1 MLKNKVILVTGVGK
15 GIGLDIVKH
24 SIRYGAY
31 VYGITRS
38 KTDLRE
44 FKGIKNCQI
53 FIGDIRKKNIFLK
66 ILNKSK
72 KDNKKING
80 LVNNAGIRQRKEFNK
95 ISSKDLKEV
104 FENNFFSTFYNM
116 QIFSKYLIKNKIA
129 GSIVNIGSIVGQRG
143 FVNLSGYA
151 SSKTAVEGL
160 TKSFA
165 VEMSKSNIRANVIN
179 PGFIK
184 TSYYR
189 NFRNKNKKL
198 YNWTL
203 GRIPQ
208 KKWGEASDVSELVC
222 FLLSDKSRY
231 ITGSSLN
238 IDGGWL
244 SN

>member
-15 GIGLDIVKH
+15 GIGLDIVKQ
-24 SIRYGAY
+24 SVKYGAY

-38 KTDLRE
+38 KKDLKE
-44 FKGIKNCQI
+44 FKNVKNCQI
-53 FIGDIRKKNIFLK
+53 FIGDVRKKNTFLK
-66 ILNKSK
+66 VLNKSK
-72 KDNKKING
+72 KDNKRING
-80 LVNNAGIRQRKEFNK
+80 LVNNAGIRQRKEFSK
-95 ISSKDLKEV
+95 ITNKDLKEV
-104 FENNFFSTFYNM
+104 FENNFFSIFFNM
-116 QIFSKYLIKNKIA
+116 QIFSKYLIKNKLT

-143 FVNLSGYA
+143 FENLSGYA

-165 VEMSKSNIRANVIN
+165 VEMSKNNIRANIVI

-184 TSYYR
+184 TSYYE
-189 NFRNKNKKL
+189 NFKNKNKKL

-203 GRIPQ
+203 EKIPQ
-208 KKWGEASDVSELVC
+208 NKWGEVSDVSELVC
-222 FLLSDKSRY
+222 FLLSDKSKY

-238 IDGGWL
+238 VDGGWL